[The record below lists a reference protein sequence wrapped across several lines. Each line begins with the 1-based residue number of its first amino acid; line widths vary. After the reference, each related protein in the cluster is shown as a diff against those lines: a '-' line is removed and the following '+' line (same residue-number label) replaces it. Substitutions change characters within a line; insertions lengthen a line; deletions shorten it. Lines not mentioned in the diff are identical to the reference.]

1 MKKLLIPIGI
11 LLVLGVAFGSM
22 HAYAS
27 TKVNNTLEETLDGVS
42 FGSIYFIHKLENPPR
57 HIFHIGVR
65 VANESRSEAVAK
77 ISNCDV
83 TLGEFEMGIMLPIG
97 PWEGTI
103 HPGENREQIL
113 KAVGQITIS
122 DLTMIQLRSG
132 GPVTLEVRGEIE
144 LSASHLWVTRTTKDT
159 FAVDTLATFD

>member
-11 LLVLGVAFGSM
+11 LLLLGIIFGSM

-42 FGSIYFIHKLENPPR
+42 FGSIYFIHEMDNPPR
-57 HIFHIGVR
+57 HIFHIEVR
-65 VANESRSEAVAK
+65 VANESRSEAVVK

-97 PWEGTI
+97 LWEETI

-113 KAVGQITIS
+113 QAVGQITIS
-122 DLTMIQLRSG
+122 DLTMIHLRSEDR
-132 GPVTLEVRGEIE
+132 VTIELRGEIE
-144 LSASHLWVTRTTKDT
+144 VSASRFWVTKTAKDT
-159 FAVDTLATFD
+159 FTVEGTATFD